1 MRLRHVHNFALL
13 FAAAL
18 TGCGGGGGGTT
29 TLPNPPSAAGTT
41 MSVTFTGTSQPTA
54 VAVAIGTGAFAHQT
68 LAGGHLSFTLPTG
81 TSTFQLAYHC
91 PLVTLFGQ
99 ADYEYVID
107 ANKSDGTALSLAC
120 YGGTV
125 ATSSVSVTADATAIA
140 SATNI
145 AVRGSLGYGGAISS
159 PSGTASMTFDNGS
172 NDIAALA
179 LTSTNAIAAVKII
192 RAQAIP
198 GTLSPITFA
207 ATDATT
213 TATMTVAGIVAG
225 FSVTPAY
232 NISYQ
237 TVNGTNFEL
246 NASGVPTFAVV
257 PVADTAA
264 GDAYA
269 FETNDVDLATNQH
282 IGASVFTGIGG
293 PITVTLPTPW
303 TYTGPTAAQ
312 YPTFTFAYSGF
323 SGSPVVTY
331 SGVIGW
337 SENPTTEAGIYV
349 YATPAYLAGATTVS
363 VPNLSAL
370 TGFLASPA
378 SGTAVSVTSEIDGA
392 SALTYL
398 QIPQSTGN
406 EYYVQNDSTYNEP

>member
-1 MRLRHVHNFALL
+1 MRLRRVHHIALFL
-13 FAAAL
+13 VAAL
-18 TGCGGGGGGTT
+18 AGCGGGGGTT
-29 TLPNPPSAAGTT
+29 TPPNPPSSVGTT
-41 MSVTFTGTSQPTA
+41 MSVVFTGTSQPTA
-54 VAVAIGTGAFAHQT
+54 VAVAIGTGAFNKQT
-68 LAGGHLSFTLPTG
+68 LASGRLSFTLPTG

-91 PLVTLFGQ
+91 PIVSLFGL

-107 ANKSDGTALSLAC
+107 ANKSDGTSLSLAC
-120 YGGTV
+120 SGGTV
-125 ATSSVSVTADATAIA
+125 TTSTESVTADATAIA

-145 AVRGSLGYGGAISS
+145 AVRGTLGYGGSISS
-159 PSGTASMTFDNGS
+159 ASGTASMTFNNGA

-179 LTSTNAIAAVKII
+179 LTSTNALAAVKII
-192 RAQAIP
+192 RAQVIP
-198 GTLSPITFA
+198 GTVAPITFA

-225 FSVTPAY
+225 FSPTPAY

-237 TVNGTNFEL
+237 TVNGTYFEL
-246 NASGVPTFAVV
+246 NASGTPTFAVV

-264 GDAYA
+264 GDAYV

-282 IGASVFTGIGG
+282 IGATVYTGTGG
-293 PITVTLPTPW
+293 PVTVTLPAPW

-323 SGSPVVTY
+323 PSSGVVTD
-331 SGVIGW
+331 SGILGW
-337 SENPTTEAGIYV
+337 SENATTEAGIYV

-363 VPNLSAL
+363 VPNLSSL

-378 SGTAVSVTSEIDGA
+378 SGTAVSATAEIDDQ

-398 QIPQSTGN
+398 QVPQSTGN